1 MTGGGRSTVAGL
13 AFEPLLERLRGP
25 GIALDL
31 GACAV
36 RFHAARRPFAHALR
50 TLYGAFPVEPDSGF
64 ADVTVSLHTHRALLG
79 SGWAQLF
86 VDGESPFQTLPASMY
101 LPMMEWGL
109 NWTIAHRLHAWL
121 VLHAGVVARR
131 DRALLMPAF
140 SGVGKSTLTAAL
152 MCHGYR
158 LLSDEFCALDPATGR
173 VMPLLR
179 PVCLKNDSIDRI
191 AERWPE
197 RPIGPRTEGTHKGTV
212 AHLAPTPVSVAARK
226 RSARPRFVVFP
237 RYRPGEPTTLEPV
250 AAPSAFVKLSGN
262 AFNYSLLGEAGF
274 VALTDLLARCRIY
287 ELRYSGFDEAFERI
301 DALFAEAEAGAPPF
315 EPVRR

>member
-1 MTGGGRSTVAGL
+1 MRSAPTVAGL
-13 AFEPLLERLRGP
+13 APEELRGQLGGP

-36 RFHAARRPFAHALR
+36 RFRSTDRGFADALR
-50 TLYGAFPVEPDSGF
+50 TLYGAFPIEPESGF
-64 ADVTVSLHTHRALLG
+64 ADVTVSLRTRRALLG
-79 SGWAQLF
+79 GGWAQLF
-86 VDGESPFQTLPASMY
+86 IDGESPFQITPVAMHLP
-101 LPMMEWGL
+101 LVEWGL

-121 VLHAGVVARR
+121 VLHAGVVARG

-158 LLSDEFCALDPATGR
+158 LLSDEFCALDPAGGS

-191 AERWPE
+191 AGRWPE
-197 RPIGPRTEGTHKGTV
+197 RPVGPRTPGTHKGTV
-212 AHLAPTPVSVAARK
+212 AHLAPTPASVEARR
-226 RSARPRFVVFP
+226 RSARPEFVVFP
-237 RYRPGEPTTLEPV
+237 RYQADAPAALEPV
-250 AAPSAFVKLSGN
+250 VAPRAFVKLSGN

-274 VALTDLLARCRIY
+274 IALTNLLAQCRVY
-287 ELRYSGFDEAFERI
+287 ELRYSSFDEAFGHI
-301 DALFAEAEAGAPPF
+301 DALFAETDVVALPG